1 VKERVEGMKNEL
13 LVGNTSFVK
22 ASENFISYLDVSEQ
36 TLETYRRE
44 LKPFFEYL
52 IDNNIQQPTR
62 SDLRMFRDKLKEKMS
77 GNTINGYL
85 TAVRRFFNYLEA
97 NGIYENITKDVKNIK
112 TSKVPKRQVLTL
124 EQTKAIYNSLTDL
137 REKCLFGL
145 FVSTGMRA
153 IEVSR
158 ALIEDIKVHNGEVVL
173 FFQGKMR
180 DDKNEYVKLSAQ
192 TLNDIFNYIGDR
204 KSGNIFISTS
214 NNNKGNG
221 VTTKTLRLEIKKIF
235 KRFNLDYDTFSC
247 HSLRRTFATI
257 AYNGGADIYQIQEVL
272 RHRSLNTTQR
282 YISQT
287 TRDNNKT
294 ECNVSNL
301 IFG

>member
-1 VKERVEGMKNEL
+1 MKNEII
-13 LVGNTSFVK
+13 GK
-22 ASENFISYLDVSEQ
+22 ENFDLFKESESFIDYLDVCNGTVQ
-36 TLETYRRE
+36 TYKES
-44 LKPFFEYL
+44 LKAFFEYL
-52 IDNNIQQPTR
+52 IANNIKYPTR
-62 SDLRMFRDKLKEKMS
+62 NDLRVFREELKGKLS
-77 GNTINGYL
+77 VYTINSYL
-85 TAVRRFFNYLEA
+85 TAIRRFFKYLEL
-97 NGIYENITKDVKNIK
+97 NGVYENITKDIK
-112 TSKVPKRQVLTL
+112 SIKVSKIPKKQVLTL
-124 EQTKAIYNSLTDL
+124 EQTKEIYNSLTDL
-137 REKCLFGL
+137 RERCLFSL

-158 ALIEDIKVHNGEVVL
+158 ALIEDIKIHNGEVVL

-180 DDKNEYVKLSAQ
+180 DDKNEYVKLSNQ
-192 TLNDIFNYIGDR
+192 TLADILNYVGNR
-204 KSGNIFISTS
+204 TNGNIFVSTS

-282 YISQT
+282 YILQT

-301 IFG
+301 IFE

>member
-1 VKERVEGMKNEL
+1 MKNEIIGKENFDL
-13 LVGNTSFVK
+13 FK
-22 ASENFISYLDVSEQ
+22 ESESFISYLDVCDGTIQ
-36 TLETYRRE
+36 TYKEG
-44 LKPFFEYL
+44 LKVFFEYL
-52 IDNNIQQPTR
+52 ITNNIKYPTR
-62 SDLRMFRDKLKEKMS
+62 NDLRAFRDELKGKLS
-77 GNTINGYL
+77 IYTINSYL
-85 TAVRRFFNYLEA
+85 TAIRRFFKYLEL
-97 NGIYENITKDVKNIK
+97 NNIYEDITKDIKSIK
-112 TSKVPKRQVLTL
+112 TTKIPKKQVLTL
-124 EQTKAIYNSLTDL
+124 EQTKEIYNSLTDL
-137 REKCLFGL
+137 REKCLFSL

-158 ALIEDIKVHNGEVVL
+158 ALIEDIKIHNGEFVL

-180 DDKNEYVKLSAQ
+180 EDKSEYVKLSNQ
-192 TLNDIFNYIGDR
+192 TLNDILNYIGDR

-221 VTTKTLRLEIKKIF
+221 VTTKTLRLEIKNIF

-257 AYNGGADIYQIQEVL
+257 AYNGGADIYEIKEVL
-272 RHRSLNTTQR
+272 RHRSVSTTTR
-282 YISQT
+282 YLAQA